1 MMNNTG
7 ILVQIIGAVVDAD
20 FSQAETLPA
29 LLNALEVDYEVDGR
43 RKTLVLEVQQH
54 IGDGWVRAVAM
65 SSTDGLR
72 RGMPV
77 RDTGRPIEVPVGQC
91 VLGTYFQCAGGSCGR
106 ARRTL
111 LRRYEEHPPRRSAV
125 GRTIH
130 QHGSAGNGHQGN

>member
-7 ILVQIIGAVVDAD
+7 TLVSDHRRRGRWRIL
-20 FSQAETLPA
+20 QAETLPA
-29 LLNALEVDYEVDGR
+29 LLNALEVDYEVDGK

-77 RDTGRPIEVPVGQC
+77 RAI
-91 VLGTYFQCAGGSCGR
+91 R
-106 ARRTL
+106 AP
-111 LRRYEEHPPRRSAV
+111 H
-125 GRTIH
+125 
-130 QHGSAGNGHQGN
+130 

>member
-29 LLNALEVDYEVDGR
+29 LLNALEVDYEVDGK

-91 VLGTYFQCAGGSCGR
+91 VLGRIFNVLGEAVDE
-106 ARRTL
+106 
-111 LRRYEEHPPRRSAV
+111 RRYEEHPPRRSAV

>member
-72 RGMPV
+72 
-77 RDTGRPIEVPVGQC
+77 
-91 VLGTYFQCAGGSCGR
+91 
-106 ARRTL
+106 L
-111 LRRYEEHPPRRSAV
+111 LKCLW
-125 GRTIH
+125 
-130 QHGSAGNGHQGN
+130 GSACWDVFSMCWGKLWTSAANSPAPA

>member
-1 MMNNTG
+1 MVPLSLPAFQTEHSFLSISAPG
-7 ILVQIIGAVVDAD
+7 LSILCAVVDAD

-29 LLNALEVDYEVDGR
+29 LLNALEVDYEVDGK

-91 VLGTYFQCAGGSCGR
+91 VLGRVSTGR
-106 ARRTL
+106 
-111 LRRYEEHPPRRSAV
+111 
-125 GRTIH
+125 G
-130 QHGSAGNGHQGN
+130 

>member
-7 ILVQIIGAVVDAD
+7 TLVQIIGAVVDAD

-29 LLNALEVDYEVDGR
+29 LLNALEVDYEVNGK

-77 RDTGRPIEVPVGQC
+77 RDTGHPIEVPVG
-91 VLGTYFQCAGGSCGR
+91 
-106 ARRTL
+106 
-111 LRRYEEHPPRRSAV
+111 
-125 GRTIH
+125 
-130 QHGSAGNGHQGN
+130 

>member
-29 LLNALEVDYEVDGR
+29 LLNALEVDYEVDGK
-43 RKTLVLEVQQH
+43 RKTLILEVQQH

-77 RDTGRPIEVPVGQC
+77 RDTGR
-91 VLGTYFQCAGGSCGR
+91 
-106 ARRTL
+106 L
-111 LRRYEEHPPRRSAV
+111 LRCPWASAFWDV
-125 GRTIH
+125 FSMFWEKRWT
-130 QHGSAGNGHQGN
+130 SAANSPAPA